1 MNREET
7 AMHPKNWTHRLIA
20 YPVGILAMVA
30 FFTPIMH
37 ASSNPSLYDAIV
49 EAGLTTNLKLV
60 LDAGDSQS
68 YDGTSQKW
76 LDRSGGGY
84 DFFLGTNG
92 TVQSTDPTFNG
103 TAGRLTA
110 SEYFSTDGGDYFSYD
125 TSIETW
131 MQNMGKGGRVFTVL
145 GVFYIPSDTDSTLVS
160 TRGSTAADNG
170 WSLSYIQAFD
180 KFAFQFIDSGGTVI
194 SLGLLVAPTIT
205 TPGLYFYAI
214 SGTLTNG
221 AAYNT
226 HLNGTNNSGTL
237 SATAIASNP
246 TNNMKILARGDV
258 SVTGASGT
266 RIHALALWEG
276 TALSQANFTTLWNRL
291 RGRFG
296 L

>member
-1 MNREET
+1 MLMLNWKRRFT
-7 AMHPKNWTHRLIA
+7 AF
-20 YPVGILAMVA
+20 YSGLAIMVA
-30 FFTPIMH
+30 FFTPIVH
-37 ASSNPSLYDAIV
+37 AGGNPSIYDAIV

-103 TAGRLTA
+103 TAGRQTA

-131 MQNMGKGGRVFTVL
+131 MQNLGKSGSTFTVL

-160 TRGSTAADNG
+160 TRGATASSYG
-170 WSLSYIQAFD
+170 WSLAYVQAFD
-180 KFAFQFIDSGGTVI
+180 RFALQFVDAGGTVI

-226 HLNGTNNSGTL
+226 HLNGTNNGGTL
-237 SATAIASNP
+237 AVTGTANSP
-246 TNNMKILARGDV
+246 TNNMKILTRGDV
-258 SVTGASGT
+258 SVSAASGT
-266 RIHALALWEG
+266 RIHALAIWDG
-276 TALSQANFTTLWNRL
+276 VLSQANFTTLWNRL
-291 RGRFG
+291 RSRFG